1 MKKLI
6 LVLALLLGYAAA
18 AEAVQATATWSDDG
32 SAQTRV
38 ERRDGVDANPF
49 VQQGPLLAAGVQTF
63 NQAGLVLGERYCYRV
78 VKINDFG
85 DSAPLGPACGTPD
98 APLPASGLSVIFAP

>member
-1 MKKLI
+1 MKRLW
-6 LVLALLLGYAAA
+6 LAAALLMLSPLSAW
-18 AEAVQATATWSDDG
+18 AVQATLTWTDDG

-38 ERRDGVDANPF
+38 ERRDGPDTEPF
-49 VQQGPLLAAGVQTF
+49 VAAAPVLAAGVQTF
-63 NQAGLVLGERYCYRV
+63 TQAGLAIGTRYCYRV
-78 VKINDFG
+78 IKTNAFG